1 MTSLSSEHT
10 LIAAIPILVVL
21 AVLSA
26 AIIVFPRTNLDTSSR
41 ANQSPPSL
49 SPNPSPTQSPVV
61 IPTTIEPS
69 LTPYAF
75 PQTIE

>member
-1 MTSLSSEHT
+1 MTSLSTEHT

-26 AIIVFPRTNLDTSSR
+26 AIIVFPKTNLDPSSR
-41 ANQSPPSL
+41 ANQELTTPKEVEPQQQRL
-49 SPNPSPTQSPVV
+49 DL
-61 IPTTIEPS
+61 PTTIEPTV
-69 LTPYAF
+69 TPYLF

>member
-1 MTSLSSEHT
+1 MTSLSTEHT

-26 AIIVFPRTNLDTSSR
+26 AIIVFPKTNLDPSSR
-41 ANQSPPSL
+41 ASQVESNLNNQQEKIDL
-49 SPNPSPTQSPVV
+49 
-61 IPTTIEPS
+61 PTTIEPTT
-69 LTPYAF
+69 TPYLF

>member
-1 MTSLSSEHT
+1 MTNLSTEHT

-26 AIIVFPRTNLDTSSR
+26 AIIVFPKVNLDTSSR
-41 ANQSPPSL
+41 A
-49 SPNPSPTQSPVV
+49 TEPVI

-69 LTPYAF
+69 ITPYTF
-75 PQTIE
+75 PLASP